1 MMVSEGMGE
10 ASCIGMPAAPQSGQ
24 LYRIEHGVSKI
35 LSMLTPERIMPRVE
49 GPALTESMIGAEVER
64 ELKGLQLRHRIFPE
78 AAHKQTAW
86 TMLLVAYQHSV
97 KRIPLSVTAICGLSH
112 EPPTTALRH
121 LEVLEREGLLLRE
134 PDINDGRRYWI
145 TLSKEGR
152 KLLVR
157 YFTELNS

>member
-1 MMVSEGMGE
+1 MVSEGMGE
-10 ASCIGMPAAPQSGQ
+10 ASRIRMPAAPRNDQ
-24 LYRIEHGVSKI
+24 LYRIEHGVATI
-35 LSMLTPERIMPRVE
+35 LATLTPERVMPRAA

-64 ELKGLQLRHRIFPE
+64 ELRGLQLRHRIFPE

-97 KRIPLSVTAICGLSH
+97 KRLPLSVTAICGLSH

-121 LEVLEREGLLLRE
+121 LEVLERDGLLTRE
-134 PDINDGRRYWI
+134 PDVNDRRRSWI